1 MDERWGLD
9 DITCYCDSSIY
20 NYGNDIEKT
29 PIYETIYIDFI
40 MDGIITHDER
50 CALNE
55 LDFTVLKQLRENLYL
70 KKLVQIN

>member
-40 MDGIITHDER
+40 MDGIIHMMKD
-50 CALNE
+50 
-55 LDFTVLKQLRENLYL
+55 VP
-70 KKLVQIN
+70 